1 MHKAVRTDEGE
12 GSGLSRISGR
22 SGADGSPVL
31 VSGDGVA
38 ALGGSAV
45 SGAWAGT
52 ARRLSSG
59 RTAVAIR
66 GSAWTIAEYVATQGL
81 RTLATLFLAR
91 YFLSPETFG
100 VVGLATVFIA
110 GLTMFSE
117 LGIVV
122 NIVQHP
128 RGDDPEFLNTAFALQ
143 AARGVVIW
151 AAAAAAAYPLALFYK
166 QPELFLLLVAAASG
180 EAIRGL
186 TSTAAWTLKRH
197 VRLRNIALLGIA
209 AEAVAFVAAI
219 LWAVSSPSAW
229 VLVGRALAS
238 AVVFAVGS
246 HFITAQRMSFRWDRS
261 AANSILRFG
270 GWISI
275 STAAY
280 FLAGQGERLILGK
293 FVTPIELGCFSL
305 ALVIATVPA
314 AGIGQLVNQIF
325 LPMISNSVRSSSA
338 DTLRDF
344 VGARR
349 VFFVIGLVAAVGF
362 LALAQPFVALV
373 LSPDYRMA
381 GWMLQL
387 LGLRV
392 AMDLFAAPAS
402 SLILAHGQSRY
413 TAAGN
418 VTRLLFMLSGI
429 WIAFT
434 YFGIKAAVV
443 SLIIAQALSYF
454 PLIVGLR
461 RLVPQAGRAELGW
474 YTGFLALL
482 GLAALVPW
490 PPHA

>member
-1 MHKAVRTDEGE
+1 LTRDSSVSVADTSSVVV
-12 GSGLSRISGR
+12 
-22 SGADGSPVL
+22 GAN
-31 VSGDGVA
+31 GVA
-38 ALGGSAV
+38 ALS
-45 SGAWAGT
+45 GT
-52 ARRLSSG
+52 ALSGPWAEAGRRSAG

-81 RTLATLFLAR
+81 RTLATLVLAR

-100 VVGLATVFIA
+100 VVGLATVFIS

-128 RGDDPEFLNTAFALQ
+128 RGDDPEFLNTAFSLQ
-143 AARGVVIW
+143 AARGLLIW

-166 QPELFLLLVAAASG
+166 QPELFLLLVAAAAG
-180 EAIRGL
+180 EAIRGF
-186 TSTAAWTLKRH
+186 TSTSAWTLKRH
-197 VRLRNIALLGIA
+197 LKLRNIALLGIGS
-209 AEAVAFVAAI
+209 EAVAFVVAI
-219 LWAVSSPSAW
+219 LWALASPTAW

-238 AVVFAVGS
+238 AVVFALGS
-246 HFITAQRMSFRWDRS
+246 HFIIAHRVSFRWDRS
-261 AANSILRFG
+261 AGNAILKFG

-305 ALVIATVPA
+305 ALVIASVPGT
-314 AGIGQLVNQIF
+314 GIGQLLNQIF
-325 LPMISNSVRSSSA
+325 LPMISNSVRTSPA

-344 VGARR
+344 VGARKI
-349 VFFVIGLVAAVGF
+349 FFAIGLLAALGF
-362 LALAQPFVALV
+362 LALGQPFVAL
-373 LSPDYRMA
+373 LLRPEYHMA
-381 GWMLQL
+381 GWMLQI

-418 VTRLLFMLSGI
+418 VTRLVFMLSGI
-429 WIAFT
+429 WMAFA
-434 YFGIKAAVV
+434 YFGIKVAVV

-461 RLVPQAGRAELGW
+461 RLVPEAGRAELRW
-474 YTGFLALL
+474 YTVFLCLL
-482 GLAALVPW
+482 GLATMVPW
-490 PPHA
+490 PAHA